1 MARGGENMLGVGGTR
16 RNLGRKALRGGG
28 QDGRFG
34 GGVDRQAQKRELLR
48 RLQEERTSKGDEG
61 GKTSKEGRTSDESSC

>member
-1 MARGGENMLGVGGTR
+1 MARGGENTLGVGGTR
-16 RNLGRKALRGGG
+16 KNLGRRALRGGA

-48 RLQEERTSKGDEG
+48 KLQEERTSKASKASTGN
-61 GKTSKEGRTSDESSC
+61 KEGRTSDESS